1 MKKKIVVIAAL
12 VFAAGA
18 IGVGTFVSSRAPQRK
33 LEAKADPPPQ
43 GGGLEQPSAQIE
55 RPVAPSETPSAR
67 PTPPPAAPVVVTR
80 PAAARPAV
88 AVHEKA
94 APVRIYTAA
103 SYTVEAPKLESKE
116 EDPAPYAPSGRLLR
130 CKLVNTL
137 DSGDIQTPII
147 GTVTDDLKWGGET
160 VIPRC
165 SEVHGKAQIGQNR
178 DRIVSEGAWTVVFQ
192 DGRELVLKGIALDR
206 GYDPAFKTY
215 AISEGSAGILGS
227 VIRTDN
233 AAEIKLFVATFI
245 SGVAQGLKG
254 TTSGLLGNYE
264 NPNARGAGGLPGYVM
279 NPTATATQSVLDQ
292 YAQRVVDGILKDGY
306 YLVIP
311 SQKQFLVYV
320 DQDIDLSK
328 AVVNGARSRG
338 DVQAEF
344 LRDRKVE
351 EEVTQPRSERDAAKA
366 QNAQNAFPGVPAY
379 PQMDQM
385 AAKVESA
392 SNRLEA
398 RSKALGKR
406 VDELNAQAE
415 AQP

>member
-55 RPVAPSETPSAR
+55 RPVAPSETPTAR

-103 SYTVEAPKLESKE
+103 SYTVEAPKLEAKE
-116 EDPAPYAPSGRLLR
+116 EDPAPYAPAFRLVR
-130 CKLVNTL
+130 CQLFNTL
-137 DSGDIQTPII
+137 ESSNIQTPII
-147 GTVTDDLKWGGET
+147 GKVTDEVVWGGEV
-160 VIPRC
+160 VIPKC
-165 SEVHGKAQIGQNR
+165 TEVHGMAQVGPSK
-178 DRIVSEGAWTVVFQ
+178 DRIVSEGPFTFVLQ
-192 DGRELVLKGIALDR
+192 DGRQLTVKGIALDR

-215 AISEGSAGILGS
+215 AVTEASAGILGS
-227 VIRTDN
+227 VIKNDN

-254 TTSGLLGNYE
+254 TSSGLIGPYE
-264 NPNARGAGGLPGYVM
+264 NPNARGAGGLPGYVI
-279 NPTATATQSVLDQ
+279 NPTTTATQSVLDQ
-292 YAQRVVDGILKDGY
+292 YAQRVLDGIVRDGY
-306 YLVIP
+306 YVVVP
-311 SQKQFLVYV
+311 ASKQFNVYV
-320 DQDIDLSK
+320 TQDIDLSK
-328 AVVNGARSRG
+328 ATVHGDRSRTEAK
-338 DVQAEF
+338 DEY
-344 LRDRKVE
+344 LKERKVDE
-351 EEVTQPRSERDAAKA
+351 ELTESRADREASKARD
-366 QNAQNAFPGVPAY
+366 AQNAFPGVPAY

-385 AAKVESA
+385 AAKVESTG
-392 SNRLEA
+392 NRLEA

-415 AQP
+415 AQQ

>member
-1 MKKKIVVIAAL
+1 MKKKIL
-12 VFAAGA
+12 LFGA
-18 IGVGTFVSSRAPQRK
+18 IVFGVGLLGVGTFVVSRPPSPRG
-33 LEAKADPPPQ
+33 LDTKADVPS
-43 GGGLEQPSAQIE
+43 GGGLEQPAVEIN
-55 RPVAPSETPSAR
+55 RPVAPAVVVQAR
-67 PTPPPAAPVVVTR
+67 PTPAASPVAISR
-80 PAAARPAV
+80 PSVPVATVHAAV
-88 AVHEKA
+88 LKA
-94 APVRIYTAA
+94 PPVRIFTAT
-103 SYTVEAPKLESKE
+103 SYEVPKQEVRDDAP
-116 EDPAPYAPSGRLLR
+116 PAPYAPSGRLLR

-147 GTVTDDLKWGGET
+147 GTVTDDLLWGGET
-160 VIPRC
+160 IIPRC

-227 VIRTDN
+227 VIKTDN

-254 TTSGLLGNYE
+254 TSSGLIGPYE
-264 NPNARGAGGLPGYVM
+264 NPNARGAGGLPGYVI
-279 NPTATATQSVLDQ
+279 NPTTTATQSVLDQ
-292 YAQRVVDGILKDGY
+292 YAQRVLDGIVRDGY

-328 AVVNGARSRG
+328 AVVKGAQARG

-366 QNAQNAFPGVPAY
+366 QSAQNAFPGVPAY
-379 PQMDQM
+379 PQLDQM
-385 AAKVESA
+385 ATQAQNTNKQ
-392 SNRLEA
+392 LDA
-398 RSKALGKR
+398 RSKSLAKQADL
-406 VDELNAQAE
+406 LNAQAE
-415 AQP
+415 AQQ